1 MTNIAGFK
9 RIHDRKRKFHE
20 KMVEVENELSGRM
33 TSIVPYVTDDAGVF
47 DAHKAKRMI
56 DELVKD
62 MNQYANH
69 TLLWYGDIQK
79 SDIPAQQS
87 FCMYVEMFLYITIRV
102 SLVDMGWIHRILNAV
117 PQSNFQQILEC
128 AVDFKD
134 YNDVSGWVFD
144 RWYAGNVWFENV
156 LDYAC
161 LIYEKLLGKNFK
173 DLIPQKMWTEFEEED
188 VSYTQTANV
197 DITDEK
203 IDDSVDKDVETI
215 WELCEELSEST
226 EDRLLRKSD
235 ETIYKREIEK
245 FVDADCFCKTFEK
258 MISMLFSE
266 EIPYSYLS
274 NMKKA
279 VEGMLDIFLCEHGL
293 SLYKDTDIYKKAYT
307 YLEGME
313 DKIETLR
320 KEM

>member
-9 RIHDRKRKFHE
+9 RINDRKRKFHE

-47 DAHKAKRMI
+47 DAHKTKQMI

-62 MNQYANH
+62 MNQYANQ
-69 TLLWYGDIQK
+69 TLLWYGDIQN

-87 FCMYVEMFLYITIRV
+87 FCAYVEMFLYITIRV

-117 PQSNFQQILEC
+117 PQSNFQQIIEC
-128 AVDFKD
+128 EVDFKD

-144 RWYAGNVWFENV
+144 RQYAGNVWFENV
-156 LDYAC
+156 LDYGC
-161 LIYEKLLGKNFK
+161 LIYEKLLGKNFR
-173 DLIPQKMWTEFEEED
+173 DLIPQRMWTEFEEED
-188 VSYTQTANV
+188 ASYTQTANE
-197 DITDEK
+197 DITDDE
-203 IDDSVDKDVETI
+203 IGNSVDKDIDAI
-215 WELCEELSEST
+215 WEMCEELSESP
-226 EDRLLRKSD
+226 EERLLRKSG
-235 ETIYKREIEK
+235 EKIYKREKDK
-245 FVDADCFCKTFEK
+245 FVDAECFCSTFEK
-258 MISMLFSE
+258 FTTMLFNE
-266 EIPYSYLS
+266 EVPYSYLS

-293 SLYKDTDIYKKAYT
+293 SLYNDTEKYIKAYT

-313 DKIETLR
+313 EKVDALR
-320 KEM
+320 KDM